1 MKAKIERINL
11 TYDVEFTAPAFDLPN
26 SNVSMLKA
34 LYETIHP
41 RFRIN
46 TRDMHVAGGNSLS
59 DVHVRI
65 TLFNGNGTID
75 ISVDR
80 MSLAFNNLRTRED
93 LTTCKDCT
101 SLSEKALHKSL
112 PTVSVRTIAI
122 KPTLYLGL
130 NGIQEDVANYL
141 ARLPGAKIEL
151 DLSTF
156 GRAVQHPGIN
166 LEVDNFEER
175 WNAIFHAFQDRTKMS
190 SLILSCSSAYLADG
204 TVRGLK
210 NRVNHVEQLLNAFLD
225 SIGLE
230 TEGLAE

>member
-11 TYDVEFTAPAFDLPN
+11 TYEVEFATPSFDLPN
-26 SNVSMLKA
+26 SNVSVLKA
-34 LYETIHP
+34 FYETLHP
-41 RFRIN
+41 RFLIN
-46 TRDMHVAGGNSLS
+46 APDLQVTGGNLLS

-80 MSLAFNNLRTRED
+80 MSLAFNNLRTRGD

-101 SLSEKALHKSL
+101 SLSEKALQKSL
-112 PTVSVRTIAI
+112 PAVSAHLIAI
-122 KPTLYLGL
+122 KPTVFLELQGERQ
-130 NGIQEDVANYL
+130 IAHNYL
-141 ARLPGAKIEL
+141 SRLPGSSIKL
-151 DLSTF
+151 DLSAF
-156 GRAVQHPGIN
+156 GSVVQHPGIN
-166 LEVDNFEER
+166 LEVENFEDR

-190 SLILSCSSAYLADG
+190 SLILSCSAAYLADG
-204 TVRGLK
+204 TVRGLE
-210 NRVNHVEQLLNAFLD
+210 NRANHLEQLLNAFLD